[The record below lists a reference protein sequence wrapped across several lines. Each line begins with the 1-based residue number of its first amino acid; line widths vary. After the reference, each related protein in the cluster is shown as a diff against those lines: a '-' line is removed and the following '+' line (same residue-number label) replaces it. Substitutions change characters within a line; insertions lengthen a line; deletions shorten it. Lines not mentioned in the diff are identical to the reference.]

1 MSYYS
6 CSYVFRF
13 TLFLT
18 MWEEI
23 CACEH
28 QYPQRIEKCCR
39 APKLELLAVSYL
51 TRVLR
56 TALREQLM
64 FLASTPSPLPLPYLP
79 ADTPSLLMTPH
90 LSFQHP
96 ISPDDTP
103 SLLLSPYLPY
113 RLPSLLMTRPSLL
126 MTPHFS

>member
-23 CACEH
+23 YACEH
-28 QYPQRIEKCCR
+28 QYPQRLEKHCR
-39 APKLELLAVSYL
+39 APKLELQLAVSCL

-64 FLASTPSPLPLPYLP
+64 FLASTPSPLPPPYLP
-79 ADTPSLLMTPH
+79 ADSPSLLITP
-90 LSFQHP
+90 S
-96 ISPDDTP
+96 
-103 SLLLSPYLPY
+103 SLLL
-113 RLPSLLMTRPSLL
+113 
-126 MTPHFS
+126 TPHFS